1 MLAPNIIQD
10 NKNTPV
16 VSVSE
21 YLEFQGGMREGMRR
35 KTVREG
41 ERDQ

>member
-21 YLEFQGGMREGMRR
+21 KYLEFQGGMREG
-35 KTVREG
+35 